1 MSSPSIRTVLL
12 VWFLFFA
19 APLANAQATIEEAL
33 ALDIEQMLGGEPFLV
48 GDTQIGSVWVISE
61 LFTLREFRP
70 IWTIDSRNLDDLMAL
85 IAEAP
90 AVGLDADDYHAEALK
105 SLRATLDSAA
115 VPDPRIAAD
124 LELLATDAL
133 IRLAYHRYFGKVD
146 PVSLDADWNIDK
158 PLPGEN
164 PVAQI
169 EAALS
174 EHRLADRIRA
184 LDPPAFFY
192 ENIKTAL
199 ARYRAFADWGGWKP
213 VPEGPTLR
221 AGDRDPRVVALRR
234 RLSVTEDLPTS
245 ASLDSAEFDA
255 VVDAAV
261 KRFQS
266 RHHLTPDGVV
276 GRTTLTELNVPVERR
291 IDQLRVT
298 LERARWVGGESPKKA
313 VVVNI
318 AAFRVQV
325 FDNRKV
331 VWTTRAQVGKEFRKT
346 PIFRGKMTYVQF
358 NPTWTVPPTIL
369 RKDILPKA
377 IPDPDYLTK
386 RGFEILDNAGNRVD
400 PGSLDW
406 SRFTPENFPYV
417 LRQGPGPTNAMGLVK
432 FMFPNPH
439 FVFLHDTTSRSKF
452 DAEVRTFSSGCI
464 RVEHPLDLAEVI
476 LADPEQWSRAKID
489 DLIET
494 GRTRNVFLDDPLPVY
509 LVYWTAGMDAEGRV
523 VFWRDIY
530 GRDGAILDE
539 LNEEFRPSSRI
550 LSTIRRDG

>member
-1 MSSPSIRTVLL
+1 MSKPSIRIVLL
-12 VWFLFFA
+12 VCVLFVA
-19 APLANAQATIEEAL
+19 VPLVNAQATIEEAL
-33 ALDIEQMLGGEPFLV
+33 ALDIEQMLGGEPYLV
-48 GDTQIGSVWVISE
+48 GETQIGSAWVISE

-70 IWTIDSRNLDDLMAL
+70 IWTVDPRNLDDLMGL

-90 AVGLDADDYHAEALK
+90 AVGLDADDYHAEALT
-105 SLRATLDSAA
+105 SLRTRIEAA
-115 VPDPRIAAD
+115 EAPDPRIEAD

-133 IRLAYHRYFGKVD
+133 VRLAYHRYFGKID

-158 PLPGEN
+158 SLPGES
-164 PVAQI
+164 PIAQI
-169 EAALS
+169 EAALD

-192 ENIKTAL
+192 DSIKTAL

-245 ASLDSAEFDA
+245 ASLDSDEFDA
-255 VVDAAV
+255 TVDEAV

-266 RHHLTPDGVV
+266 RHHLKQDGIV
-276 GRTTLTELNVPVERR
+276 GRGTLAELNVPVERR
-291 IDQLRVT
+291 IDQLRVN
-298 LERARWVGGESPKKA
+298 LERARWVGGESPQKA

-325 FDNRKV
+325 FVDRQAI
-331 VWTTRAQVGKEFRKT
+331 WTTRAQVGKEYRKT

-377 IPDPDYLTK
+377 IPDPGYLTK
-386 RGFEILDNAGNRVD
+386 RGFEILDGAGNRVD
-400 PGSLDW
+400 PSTLDW
-406 SRFTPENFPYV
+406 SRFTPQNFPYI

-464 RVEHPLDLAEVI
+464 RVENPLDLAEVV
-476 LADPEQWSRAKID
+476 LADPEQWSRPEID

-509 LVYWTAGMDAEGRV
+509 LVYWTAGMNDEGQV

-530 GRDGAILDE
+530 DRDGAILDA

-550 LSTIRRDG
+550 LQTIRGDG